1 MNSAIWSVAVRGAEA
16 AVPLLLAATGELVSE
31 RAGLINIGIEGTMLT
46 GAFAGAAFAWWSGSA
61 LAGAA
66 VAAAAGGLVG
76 LLFGL
81 WTVAGRRDQI
91 VTGLGVNLLAAGFTG
106 VAVQRIAAR
115 CASEGRSFVPPGL
128 WDAAPIDVLMV
139 AAVVLVAVTHVVLYH
154 TRPGLTLRAVGEN
167 PAAADAAGVRVGV
180 VRMVAAGVGCAMAG
194 LAGAYLSLGLTRSFQ
209 EQMTGG
215 RGFLALALVIVGR
228 WSPAG
233 VFAAALMFGLLNSL
247 QEALQPTLGAHV
259 YLLYPALLALPY
271 VLTLAVL
278 AGWAGRTRPPA
289 AQGSPY
295 ERGAEA

>member
-1 MNSAIWSVAVRGAEA
+1 MNSATWSVFVRGAES
-16 AVPLLLAATGELVSE
+16 AVPLILAGTGELISE
-31 RAGLINIGIEGTMLT
+31 RAGLINIGIEGTMLA
-46 GAFAGAAFAWWSGSA
+46 GAFAGAAGAWWSGSA
-61 LAGAA
+61 FAGAGI
-66 VAAAAGGLVG
+66 AAAVGALVG
-76 LLFGL
+76 AVFAL

-91 VTGLGVNLLAAGFTG
+91 VTGLGVNLLAAGLTG

-115 CASEGRSFVPPGL
+115 CAASGTMFSPPGL
-128 WDAAPIDVLMV
+128 WDAAPFDVVMV
-139 AAVVLVAVTHVVLYH
+139 IAVLLAVFTHVVLFH

-167 PAAADAAGVRVGV
+167 PAAADASGVRIGV
-180 VRMVAAGVGCAMAG
+180 VRASSATVGCAMVG

-233 VFAAALMFGLLNSL
+233 VFLAALLFGLLNSL
-247 QEALQPTLGAHV
+247 QEALQPALGAQV

-271 VLTLAVL
+271 VLTLGVL

-289 AQGSPY
+289 ALGVPY
-295 ERGAEA
+295 QRGAEA